1 MVAVFAG
8 GVAQVEFGVV
18 VFLEEFLHTIGVIV
32 MRMTQDSGIDC
43 SDVDSHESG
52 VLGEECGGSCVEQD
66 VFAVEFC
73 IDAKSPFTIQ
83 LL

>member
-1 MVAVFAG
+1 MRMVAVFAG

-52 VLGEECGGSCVEQD
+52 VLGELRGGSRVKQNAL
-66 VFAVEFC
+66 AVEFR
-73 IDAKSPFTIQ
+73 IDAKAPFAF
-83 LL
+83 